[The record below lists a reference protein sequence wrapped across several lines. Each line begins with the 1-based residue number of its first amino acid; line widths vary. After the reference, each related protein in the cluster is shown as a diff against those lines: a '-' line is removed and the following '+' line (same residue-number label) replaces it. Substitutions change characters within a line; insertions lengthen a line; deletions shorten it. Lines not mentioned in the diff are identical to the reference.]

1 VHRRLWKVSTLASGL
16 ELERAASD
24 VQRLTPPA
32 TPAPAPVHASKV
44 KSAGRR
50 GGAIED
56 SVSHAA
62 EKKAPDG
69 GSPFIWD
76 VGGGQQRTEIEEII
90 ARLCSVASLVA
101 RET

>member
-1 VHRRLWKVSTLASGL
+1 
-16 ELERAASD
+16 

-76 VGGGQQRTEIEEII
+76 VGGDNSGRNLEII